1 LDRVQHYC
9 GREVSARAAAP
20 SYAEVMTEQR
30 AGRPRASSQETLAEA
45 ACELFL
51 EQGFGATTIA
61 DIARR
66 AGVSRSSFFNYF
78 ASKSDILWAALD
90 ERIAGWEQTL
100 VTGDG
105 SDAAAEV
112 RAGALAVA
120 AAFTPDSLAL
130 AVINARTMDVEE
142 ELERE
147 ASLRRARIGQ
157 AVSARLVRGGAD
169 RLHADVAG
177 AAWGGAIMGAID
189 AWARSGAG
197 RAPLTEFVTRA
208 AEIADAAARIPTRGR
223 VRQLRVVVQAPDF
236 ERTLAFYR
244 DVVGMPQA
252 EAYEAEGGARVA
264 ILDAGRATLEIANPA
279 QVAFI
284 DRVETDG
291 GASDR
296 IRIALEVDDTAATVA
311 RLSAAGAEVEASAI
325 RTPWRSVNARL
336 RAPADLQLTLFQE
349 LGPG

>member
-1 LDRVQHYC
+1 MDRVQHYC
-9 GREVSARAAAP
+9 GGGIPARAGAP

-90 ERIAGWEQTL
+90 ERIGAWEQAL
-100 VTGDG
+100 AESEGA
-105 SDAAAEV
+105 DAAAEV
-112 RAGALAVA
+112 RAGAIAIA

-130 AVINARTMDVEE
+130 ALVNARTMDIQD

-147 ASLRRARIGQ
+147 SSLRRARIGR

-177 AAWGGAIMGAID
+177 GAWGGAVLGAIE
-189 AWARSGAG
+189 AWARGGAG
-197 RAPLTEFVTRA
+197 RAPLTEFVTRGA
-208 AEIADAAARIPTRGR
+208 DIADAAARTPSRGR

-236 ERTLAFYR
+236 EQTLAFYR

-264 ILDAGRATLEIANPA
+264 ILEAGRATLEIANPA

-296 IRIALEVDDTAATVA
+296 IRIALQVGDTAATLE
-311 RLSAAGAEVEASAI
+311 RLTAAGAEVEASP
-325 RTPWRSVNARL
+325 RETPWRSVNARL

-349 LGPG
+349 LGPA